1 MKEKIRNRTSLIGAI
16 ALAIVLATGILTS
29 EVFAAYTYTAS
40 PSSTSNGGST
50 YPGSPNYLKMSVSV
64 SGSQATFTVTK
75 TDGSN
80 FTHDGDVYLKVC
92 NSCVG
97 IDSATARLDIN
108 GNPVKTSVS
117 QGASDVK
124 ITDDLARWP
133 FSSSSTADFYVL
145 EQVQE
150 ESGIQKI
157 WVGPITI
164 TRKEVTNEAPKVSIT
179 ACPSSVLT
187 TSSYTFKWSGTD
199 ADGLVSEY
207 YYGLD
212 DSTPDIRIPA
222 SLSIPSYTWTGLSSG
237 SHTFYVKA
245 KDNSGAESAVASCSF
260 SVNVPNKAPAVS
272 LTLCPSGE
280 LITSSYTFK
289 WSGSDTDGSVSQYY
303 YGLDDST
310 PDIPTSESSYTW
322 TGLSNGSHTFYV
334 KARDNSGAEST
345 VASCVFNV
353 NAPANKPPTVSFRNC
368 PTSVVKTSSYTFD
381 WIGTDPDGYISQYYY
396 ELDDPTPDIPTKG
409 TSYTWTSLNT
419 GSHTFY
425 VKARDNSGADPYV
438 AACRFDV
445 DRSGSSEEGPEI
457 PQFKIGGIPS
467 QVAWHGTT
475 LQFRVYCEF
484 SATVFSKTVNGSPLG
499 KIVFDTSTGLFTY
512 TPADTDTVQFFVEFT
527 ATCGGESVSQEVE
540 INPMPHLPS
549 EQTVFGIDPKTYPD
563 AEYMDYVVRSDVKSE
578 TAESFNNVSRNTR
591 SVSISG
597 KTLVFQKDFGKNTLY
612 NDYNNNED
620 IKEFKVFAET
630 VIIRNPLNLPQTNV
644 TIYARELRFEDV
656 GTEKA
661 CINTTPK
668 SLTTRPAGTTGIAG
682 SHGLPAGNVT
692 LHLEKF
698 SAVGTD
704 KRFILNGGNGQTGGL
719 GKDGAAGTS
728 LSFKTVHSYTT
739 VVYEKYEKEKKC
751 CFGACWPCGW
761 EDPSIFGSKVWPG
774 NGENAIPGGKP
785 GNAGNGGNFSS
796 NINMTSYVSQNG
808 GKAGE
813 KAPDCKGGAA
823 GTPVNSYWIEHTSYW
838 DDKNHKCNSTQHT
851 STAGANATSPS
862 ADISVGNTGTVSSAG
877 STMTWFTPFA
887 LKAIL
892 AHAKDAYLQGHLDK
906 IEGQAHDH
914 KEVREILED
923 YLKQVDACK
932 SSAAWAN
939 LSDTEQY
946 EFLQLKGEMEI
957 LLHRIYTNLDYFCNP
972 AGWTPMLSFE
982 VTATMFEN
990 EVDRAIRVLYL
1001 TYWLGNKASTLQAKM
1016 SGLENAKEQ
1025 MKGEITSFQARY
1037 TELNDN
1043 VLPDLQTEAENIT
1056 NEISYLQS
1064 ELQILEQKLLAEAK
1078 DNTKVDAWRQA
1089 TQILG
1094 TICTICPIGQPILG
1108 AVGTGLNMVANY
1120 DPNKPVDVTQLWD
1133 LAKQFSGE
1141 NFTTSAKSFNDAC
1154 KKLDFKTVNEHNG
1167 VMTYAENLNKLI
1179 SPMVSGFNKVTAE
1192 IEENKAQK
1200 SEIEAEF
1207 ERLKANCP
1215 EYQEL
1220 IEKIRNLMVKKEAFA
1235 LQINN
1240 AMQETMALSNGVI
1253 HDLLAIDGLNYQLTE
1268 GNAVID
1274 QRAVVYLKEMEK
1286 RARERL
1292 LRYHY
1297 YMKKAYEYRMLEPY
1311 SGELNLTSMF
1321 DKFKTLAS
1329 SDALNNGTLTATDF
1343 DALKALYEEQLSTVI
1358 DSIYKKYVANQPTK
1372 SVPVRFELDQER
1384 IDQLNNNKMLI
1395 LNLKDMGIFQP
1406 SEENIRIVEFKVHDI
1421 QVEKKARSF
1430 AYLDL
1435 YMTHSGISKLVKN
1448 GQTYL
1453 FRNYNNDTEHPIE
1466 WGVRYDY
1473 KYDTL
1478 NQIKPS
1484 LADASLLKY
1493 LMGKRG
1499 IGTSDED
1506 FLLYSRPAAW
1516 ADIVVTK
1523 AVNTDEASDLL
1534 IKKLDFEVQYDF
1546 VRRPDTMRKLEVLL
1560 SDENSKPYI
1569 SVSSSDKN
1577 GRQDG
1582 MGEFQ
1587 RIYAVKQTVTLTAPA
1602 QYGTLDF
1609 QDWIDSKGNVLGT
1622 NRILNVSLSDD
1633 KAVKARYIS
1642 VEPVSYAWYEGAWNA
1657 CNNTC
1662 TQSRVVECRDSNN
1675 NAAAESKCTD
1685 PKPAL
1690 TQPCS
1695 DYAGCD
1701 ESYAWYEGKW
1711 SACADGTQTRSVEC
1725 RDSNNNAV
1733 TDSNCTDPKPALTQ
1747 LCEPADVRVTMDDL
1761 GAAPG
1766 STDVPL
1772 VISLENPTK
1781 NAASVGFTVRYDSDS
1796 GIHCTDKYEFT
1807 SRTEGFSC
1815 SLTSVEN
1822 GADSEVKV
1830 LLYNLSGEVITA
1842 GTGPIL
1848 KLLFDVDEDVKLP
1861 AELSFKACIVS
1872 DLSGEAISADYT
1884 DTAELSPCSE
1894 GDMNCDGKV
1903 NILDLQAMINCILGK
1918 GDCIGCDLNGDGE
1931 NNILDVQ
1938 KLINKILNR
1947 TRTTR
1952 DVPRDSLSILTLP
1965 DVRPGQD
1972 ETGVFGLDLENED
1985 AVGAMQISFVYD
1997 SSIGFSITGAKL
2009 TDRTAGFDS
2018 PAFQVNSSD
2027 PKNVEVTVLLYSMA
2041 GKTIAPGTGD
2051 ILEFGYETVS
2061 NAWGTGDLEFK
2072 EAVLSDNDANSLNT
2086 EAVNGT
2092 VEIVQKPDP
2101 IFGYDSSPKPGADVN
2116 VGGAKIGDA
2125 VSATLTIRE
2134 TGDAELKITSHAL
2147 SGANAGDFSVSPAT
2161 LTVADGGAAQNLTIQ
2176 CRPGG
2181 FGARTAMLTVNHNG
2195 AGSPATY
2202 TLNCKGFC
2210 DVNGDGKFDLADAVT
2225 ALRVVA
2231 GQTPSNVSAV
2241 ADVNNDGRIGIEEV
2255 LYIFRELR

>member
-1 MKEKIRNRTSLIGAI
+1 MKLFQEVKMKEKIRNGTSLIGAI
-16 ALAIVLATGILTS
+16 ALAIVLAMGFVAS
-29 EVFAAYTYTAS
+29 EASAAYTYTAS

-50 YPGSPNYLKMSVSV
+50 YQGSPNYLKMSVSV
-64 SGSQATFTVTK
+64 SSSQATFTVTK
-75 TDGSN
+75 TDGGN
-80 FTHDGDVYLKVC
+80 FTHDGDLYLKVC
-92 NSCVG
+92 NSCAG

-124 ITDDLARWP
+124 ITDDLGRWP
-133 FSSSSTADFYVL
+133 FSNSSTADFYVL

-199 ADGLVSEY
+199 TDGSVSEY

-212 DSTPDIRIPA
+212 DSTPDVRIPA

-245 KDNSGAESAVASCSF
+245 RDNSGAESAVASC
-260 SVNVPNKAPAVS
+260 A
-272 LTLCPSGE
+272 
-280 LITSSYTFK
+280 
-289 WSGSDTDGSVSQYY
+289 
-303 YGLDDST
+303 
-310 PDIPTSESSYTW
+310 
-322 TGLSNGSHTFYV
+322 
-334 KARDNSGAEST
+334 
-345 VASCVFNV
+345 FNV
-353 NAPANKPPTVSFRNC
+353 NSPANKPPTVSFRNC
-368 PTSVVKTSSYTFD
+368 PTSVVKDSSYTFE
-381 WIGTDPDGYISQYYY
+381 WIGTDPDGYIAQYYY
-396 ELDDPTPDIPTKG
+396 ELDDPTPDIPTDG
-409 TSYTWTSLNT
+409 TSYKWTSLNT

-425 VKARDNSGADPYV
+425 VKARDNSGADPYI

-445 DRSGSSEEGPEI
+445 DRSGTEEGIPI

-467 QVAWHGTT
+467 QMVWHGTA

-484 SATVFSKTVNGSPLG
+484 SAAVFSKTVKGSPLG

-527 ATCGGESVSQEVE
+527 GTCGGELVSQEVE
-540 INPMPHLPS
+540 INPMPHLPP
-549 EQTVFGIDPKTYPD
+549 EQTVFGIDSKTYPD
-563 AEYMDYVVRSDVKSE
+563 AEYMDYVVRSDVKSD

-620 IKEFKVFAET
+620 IKEFRLFAET

-668 SLTTRPAGTTGIAG
+668 SLTTRPAGTTGTAG

-704 KRFILNGGNGQTGGL
+704 KRFILNGGNGQAGGL
-719 GKDGAAGTS
+719 GKDGAAGTTMQVIPNFTVPIVGIIGPIGTTINGVYYS
-728 LSFKTVHSYTT
+728 PVYYHDKQQQDCGPFWGGDWKTNVQG
-739 VVYEKYEKEKKC
+739 EK
-751 CFGACWPCGW
+751 
-761 EDPSIFGSKVWPG
+761 IWPG
-774 NGENAIPGGKP
+774 DGINAIPGGKP

-796 NINMTSYVSQNG
+796 NIGSLASFVGQSG
-808 GKAGE
+808 GKADE
-813 KAPDCKGGAA
+813 KLPDYKGGAA
-823 GTPVNSYWIEHTSYW
+823 GEPIYSAWETYYKACSQKAQREIIGTHISKKGN
-838 DDKNHKCNSTQHT
+838 D
-851 STAGANATSPS
+851 AASPS
-862 ADISVGNTGTVSSAG
+862 ADIAVGKAGTVSSVG

-887 LKAIL
+887 LKAVL

-923 YLKQVDACK
+923 YLKQVDDCK
-932 SSAAWAN
+932 SSAAWTN

-1043 VLPDLQTEAENIT
+1043 VLPGLTTEAENIA

-1078 DNTKVDAWRQA
+1078 DNTKVDMWRQA

-1094 TICTICPIGQPILG
+1094 TICTVCPIGQPILG

-1141 NFTTSAKSFNDAC
+1141 NFTKSAKSFNEEC

-1220 IEKIRNLMVKKEAFA
+1220 IEKIRNLMAKKEAFA

-1297 YMKKAYEYRMLEPY
+1297 YMKKAYEYRMLEAYP
-1311 SGELNLTSMF
+1311 GELNLTSMF

-1329 SDALNNGTLTATDF
+1329 SDALNNGTLTPTDF

-1473 KYDTL
+1473 KYNTV

-1546 VRRPDTMRKLEVLL
+1546 VRRPDTMRKLEVQL
-1560 SDENSKPYI
+1560 SDENAKPYI

-1577 GRQDG
+1577 GRRDG

-1587 RIYAVKQTVTLTAPA
+1587 RIYSVNQSVTLTAPA

-1622 NRILNVSLSDD
+1622 DRILNVSLSDD
-1633 KAVKARYIS
+1633 KVVKARYIS

-1662 TQSRVVECRDSNN
+1662 TQTRVVECRDSNN

-1695 DYAGCD
+1695 DYAGCN

-1711 SACADGTQTRSVEC
+1711 GACVDSLQTRAVEC
-1725 RDSNNNAV
+1725 RDSNNNVAAE
-1733 TDSNCTDPKPALTQ
+1733 SNCTAPKPALTQ
-1747 LCEPADVRVTMDDL
+1747 SCEPPDVRVTMDDL
-1761 GAAPG
+1761 DAAPG

-1772 VISLENPTK
+1772 VISLENLTK
-1781 NAASVGFTVRYDSDS
+1781 DAASVGFTIRYDSDS
-1796 GIHCTDKYEFT
+1796 GIHCTDTYEFT

-1815 SLTSVEN
+1815 SLTTVEN

-1848 KLLFDVDEDVKLP
+1848 ELFFDVDEDASLP
-1861 AELSFKACIVS
+1861 SELSFKACIVS

-1918 GDCIGCDLNGDGE
+1918 GDCAGCDLNGDGE

-1997 SSIGFSITGAKL
+1997 SAIGFSITGAKL
-2009 TDRTAGFDS
+2009 TDRSAGFDS

-2041 GKTIAPGTGD
+2041 GKTIDPGTGD
-2051 ILEFGYETVS
+2051 ILEFGYDTVS
-2061 NAWGTGDLEFK
+2061 NAWGTGGLEFK
-2072 EAVLSDNDANSLNT
+2072 EAVLSDKDANPLNT
-2086 EAVNGT
+2086 ESVNGT
-2092 VEIVQKPDP
+2092 VAIVKKP
-2101 IFGYDSSPKPGADVN
+2101 GYDSDPEPGAVVTLGSVN
-2116 VGGAKIGDA
+2116 VGA
-2125 VSATLTIRE
+2125 SLSSTLSISE
-2134 TGDAELKITSHAL
+2134 TGNTELKVTSIAL
-2147 SGANAGDFSVSPAT
+2147 SGANAGDFSVTPAT
-2161 LTVADGGAAQNLTIQ
+2161 LSIPDGGEAQNLTVQ
-2176 CRPGG
+2176 CRPKASGV
-2181 FGARTAMLTVNHNG
+2181 RTATLTLNHNA

-2202 TLNCKGFC
+2202 TLNCTGKPVC
-2210 DVNGDGKFDLADAVT
+2210 DVNGDGVLNLADAVT
-2225 ALRVVA
+2225 ALKIVA
-2231 GQTPSNVSAV
+2231 GQTPSKISTA
-2241 ADVNNDGRIGIEEV
+2241 ADMNNDGRIGIEEV
-2255 LYIFRELR
+2255 LYILRNLI

>member
-1 MKEKIRNRTSLIGAI
+1 
-16 ALAIVLATGILTS
+16 
-29 EVFAAYTYTAS
+29 
-40 PSSTSNGGST
+40 
-50 YPGSPNYLKMSVSV
+50 
-64 SGSQATFTVTK
+64 
-75 TDGSN
+75 
-80 FTHDGDVYLKVC
+80 
-92 NSCVG
+92 
-97 IDSATARLDIN
+97 
-108 GNPVKTSVS
+108 
-117 QGASDVK
+117 
-124 ITDDLARWP
+124 
-133 FSSSSTADFYVL
+133 
-145 EQVQE
+145 
-150 ESGIQKI
+150 
-157 WVGPITI
+157 
-164 TRKEVTNEAPKVSIT
+164 
-179 ACPSSVLT
+179 
-187 TSSYTFKWSGTD
+187 
-199 ADGLVSEY
+199 
-207 YYGLD
+207 
-212 DSTPDIRIPA
+212 
-222 SLSIPSYTWTGLSSG
+222 
-237 SHTFYVKA
+237 
-245 KDNSGAESAVASCSF
+245 
-260 SVNVPNKAPAVS
+260 
-272 LTLCPSGE
+272 
-280 LITSSYTFK
+280 
-289 WSGSDTDGSVSQYY
+289 
-303 YGLDDST
+303 
-310 PDIPTSESSYTW
+310 
-322 TGLSNGSHTFYV
+322 
-334 KARDNSGAEST
+334 
-345 VASCVFNV
+345 
-353 NAPANKPPTVSFRNC
+353 
-368 PTSVVKTSSYTFD
+368 
-381 WIGTDPDGYISQYYY
+381 
-396 ELDDPTPDIPTKG
+396 
-409 TSYTWTSLNT
+409 
-419 GSHTFY
+419 
-425 VKARDNSGADPYV
+425 
-438 AACRFDV
+438 
-445 DRSGSSEEGPEI
+445 
-457 PQFKIGGIPS
+457 
-467 QVAWHGTT
+467 
-475 LQFRVYCEF
+475 
-484 SATVFSKTVNGSPLG
+484 
-499 KIVFDTSTGLFTY
+499 
-512 TPADTDTVQFFVEFT
+512 
-527 ATCGGESVSQEVE
+527 
-540 INPMPHLPS
+540 
-549 EQTVFGIDPKTYPD
+549 
-563 AEYMDYVVRSDVKSE
+563 
-578 TAESFNNVSRNTR
+578 
-591 SVSISG
+591 
-597 KTLVFQKDFGKNTLY
+597 
-612 NDYNNNED
+612 
-620 IKEFKVFAET
+620 
-630 VIIRNPLNLPQTNV
+630 
-644 TIYARELRFEDV
+644 
-656 GTEKA
+656 
-661 CINTTPK
+661 
-668 SLTTRPAGTTGIAG
+668 
-682 SHGLPAGNVT
+682 
-692 LHLEKF
+692 
-698 SAVGTD
+698 
-704 KRFILNGGNGQTGGL
+704 
-719 GKDGAAGTS
+719 
-728 LSFKTVHSYTT
+728 
-739 VVYEKYEKEKKC
+739 
-751 CFGACWPCGW
+751 
-761 EDPSIFGSKVWPG
+761 
-774 NGENAIPGGKP
+774 
-785 GNAGNGGNFSS
+785 
-796 NINMTSYVSQNG
+796 MTSYVSQSG

-813 KAPDCKGGAA
+813 KTPDYKGGAA
-823 GTPVNSYWIEHTSYW
+823 GTPVNSYWIEHKTYW
-838 DDKNHKCNSTQHT
+838 DGNHKCSPTQHT
-851 STAGANATSPS
+851 STAGANAASPA
-862 ADISVGNTGTVSSAG
+862 ADIPLGKAGTVSSAG
-877 STMTWFTPFA
+877 STMTWLTPFA

-932 SSAAWAN
+932 SSAAWTN

-946 EFLQLKGEMEI
+946 EFLQLKGEIEI

-1001 TYWLGNKASTLQAKM
+1001 SYWLGNKASTLQAKI
-1016 SGLENAKEQ
+1016 SGLENAKTK
-1025 MKGEITSFQARY
+1025 MGEEIKSFQDRY
-1037 TELNDN
+1037 TEINDK
-1043 VLPDLQTEAENIT
+1043 VVPGLQTEAENIT

-1064 ELQILEQKLLAEAK
+1064 ELQILEQKLLEEAK

-1089 TQILG
+1089 AKILG
-1094 TICTICPIGQPILG
+1094 TICTVIPVAPPILG
-1108 AVGTGLNMVANY
+1108 AIGQGLKMLADYSYDQNKPWESIQNLWDIGTGVAGCLNQATCGGSD
-1120 DPNKPVDVTQLWD
+1120 DPS
-1133 LAKQFSGE
+1133 FIE
-1141 NFTTSAKSFNDAC
+1141 SAKVWGDAAE
-1154 KKLDFKTVNEHNG
+1154 KLDFGILNQHNG
-1167 VMTYAENLNKLI
+1167 VMTYVQNLTGLIEPMNKELGKI
-1179 SPMVSGFNKVTAE
+1179 GSKFKETSAP
-1192 IEENKAQK
+1192 K
-1200 SEIEAEF
+1200 SEIEAEL

-1235 LQINN
+1235 LQIHN

-1274 QRAVVYLKEMEK
+1274 QRAVVYLREMEK

-1297 YMKKAYEYRMLEPY
+1297 YMKKAYEYRMLEAYP
-1311 SGELNLTSMF
+1311 GELNLNSMF
-1321 DKFKTLAS
+1321 EKFKTLGS
-1329 SDALNNGTLTATDF
+1329 LDGTLTSTDF

-1384 IDQLNNNKMLI
+1384 IDRLNNDKMIL

-1406 SEENIRIVEFKVHDI
+1406 FEENIRIVEFKVYEI
-1421 QVEKKARSF
+1421 QVEKKARGV

-1435 YMTHSGISKLVKN
+1435 YMTHSGISKLAKG

-1453 FRNYNNDTEHPIE
+1453 FKHYNNDTEHPIE
-1466 WGVRYDY
+1466 WGMRYDY
-1473 KYDTL
+1473 NYDRID
-1478 NQIKPS
+1478 QIKPS
-1484 LADASLLKY
+1484 PADASLLKY
-1493 LMGKRG
+1493 LMGKKG
-1499 IGTSDED
+1499 IPTDD
-1506 FLLYSRPAAW
+1506 DDNVILYSRPSAW
-1516 ADIVVTK
+1516 ADILVSK
-1523 AVNTDEASDLL
+1523 AVNIEGASDLL
-1534 IKKLDFEVQYDF
+1534 IRKLVFEVQYDF
-1546 VRRPDTMRKLEVLL
+1546 VKRPDTMRKLEVQL
-1560 SDENSKPYI
+1560 SDEKSKPYI

-1577 GRQDG
+1577 GRRDG

-1587 RIYAVKQTVTLTAPA
+1587 RIYSQNQAVTLTAPA

-1633 KAVKARYIS
+1633 KVVKARYIS
-1642 VEPVSYAWYEGAWNA
+1642 VEPVSYAWYEGAWND

-1675 NAAAESKCTD
+1675 NAAAESKCTE
-1685 PKPAL
+1685 PKPA
-1690 TQPCS
+1690 TAQPCS

-1701 ESYAWYEGKW
+1701 ESYTWYEGKW
-1711 SACADGTQTRSVEC
+1711 SACVDDLQTRAVEC

-1733 TDSNCTDPKPALTQ
+1733 ADINCTAPKPALTQ
-1747 LCEPADVRVTMDDL
+1747 SCEPPDVRVIMDDPD
-1761 GAAPG
+1761 AAPG

-1796 GIHCTDKYEFT
+1796 GIHFSDKYEFT

-1815 SLTSVEN
+1815 SLTTVEN

-1848 KLLFDVDEDVKLP
+1848 ELFFDVDEDVKLP

-1918 GDCIGCDLNGDGE
+1918 GDCVGCDLNGDGE

-1965 DVRPGQD
+1965 DIQPGQD

-1997 SSIGFSITGAKL
+1997 SAIGFSITGAKL
-2009 TDRTAGFDS
+2009 TDRAAGFDS

-2061 NAWGTGDLEFK
+2061 NAWGSGGLEFR
-2072 EAVLSDNDANSLNT
+2072 EAVLSDNDANPLNT
-2086 EAVNGT
+2086 EPVNGT
-2092 VEIVQKPDP
+2092 VEIVKKPDP

-2255 LYIFRELR
+2255 LYIFRELI